1 MKKIED
7 NGITYLNYDYE
18 GYNAKFLV
26 VDDKITDLIL
36 SKPNGEV
43 IEQAP
48 IYNTKHPSGLPITP
62 YYKRSLKA
70 EIVEIVNEMLNY
82 KDAILSGD
90 ENIVDE
96 ILES

>member
-7 NGITYLNYDYE
+7 NGITYLNYEYE

-26 VDDKITDLIL
+26 VNDKITDLIL

-48 IYNTKHPSGLPITP
+48 VYNAKHPNGLPITS

-70 EIVEIVNEMLNY
+70 EIVEIVNEMLNI
-82 KDAILSGD
+82 KDAILNGN
-90 ENIVDE
+90 ENIIDE

>member
-90 ENIVDE
+90 ESIVDE

>member
-7 NGITYLNYDYE
+7 NGITYLNYNYE

-48 IYNTKHPSGLPITP
+48 VYNTKHPSGLPITP

-90 ENIVDE
+90 ESIVDE